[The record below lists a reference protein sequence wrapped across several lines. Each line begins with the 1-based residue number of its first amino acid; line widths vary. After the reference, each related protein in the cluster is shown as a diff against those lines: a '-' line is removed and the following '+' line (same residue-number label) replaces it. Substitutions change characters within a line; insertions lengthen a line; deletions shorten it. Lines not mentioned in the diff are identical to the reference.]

1 MNLEETLTTDVR
13 AGYGERPINGRR
25 KALLDEA
32 EGLVNGPRSQKYG
45 QPVDN
50 FRRIANLWSAYLD
63 GKNGPLTVADA
74 ALMQALIKVAR
85 LRETPGHR
93 DSWVDLAGYAAAG
106 FDAVADTISGEE
118 G

>member
-1 MNLEETLTTDVR
+1 MNLEDTLTTDVR
-13 AGYGERPINGRR
+13 AGYGERVINGRR
-25 KALLDEA
+25 AGLLAEA
-32 EGLVNGPRSQKYG
+32 EELVNGPRSQKYG

-50 FRRIANLWSAYLD
+50 FRRIANLWTAYLD
-63 GKNGPLTVADA
+63 GHHGPLSVADA

-106 FDAVADTISGEE
+106 FDAVADTMGD
-118 G
+118 

>member
-1 MNLEETLTTDVR
+1 MNLEDTLTTDVR
-13 AGYGERPINGRR
+13 AGYGERPVNGRR
-25 KALLDEA
+25 KALLVEA
-32 EGLVNGPRSQKYG
+32 EELVNGPRSQKYG

-50 FRRIANLWSAYLD
+50 FRRIANLWTAYLD
-63 GKNGPLTVADA
+63 GKTGPLTVADA

-106 FDAVADTISGEE
+106 FDGHTDTILGEE